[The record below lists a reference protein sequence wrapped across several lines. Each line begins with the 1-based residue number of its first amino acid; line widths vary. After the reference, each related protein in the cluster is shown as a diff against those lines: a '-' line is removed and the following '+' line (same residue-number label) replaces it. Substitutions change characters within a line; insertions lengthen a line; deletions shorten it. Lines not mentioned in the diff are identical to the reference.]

1 MYNFD
6 YKGQNSIGVE
16 GIKHFIKGDWKAM
29 NSLVLGIYADIQME
43 TASEMREL
51 VFWPNKTGKTSLD
64 SALVF
69 LPLARLCG
77 ANQ

>member
-51 VFWPNKTGKTSLD
+51 VF
-64 SALVF
+64 
-69 LPLARLCG
+69 
-77 ANQ
+77 